1 MNIYSILKYITCLV
15 LLNITCLVLLMTLS
29 GCKTKSK
36 NVAVKIL
43 EKPTF
48 NEVFV
53 ASSDSI
59 KLGSKLLELWY
70 WKRVGNRVVVQE
82 PNQDHVLYIYA
93 LPDFNPVNSYGT
105 IGRGP
110 GEFIVVNWGQTTDST
125 SILIYD
131 IMKKELYDL
140 ELAGDSLKT
149 KSIHPL
155 PTFELE
161 DRNLAKPFTMIQKL
175 DDDLFLMKVDD
186 MEKTTLEVM
195 DLRKSNVLFTLPF
208 EFENRDKLGY
218 SPFDF
223 NISATKKQ
231 VILGYWNMNRIEFY
245 SISENYQLI
254 PRVIIGNKEDQ
265 AHIQEENWKD
275 YYVSMDTDESYV
287 YLLNNSAVN
296 AHAGKG
302 TYVDIYTLEGVPI
315 KRIVLNEYITNI
327 MLETS
332 KHKFYGYS
340 QFETESVVYVYD
352 LDKIDLY

>member
-1 MNIYSILKYITCLV
+1 MNIYSISKYIICLV
-15 LLNITCLVLLMTLS
+15 LPIILS

-48 NEVFV
+48 NEVSL

-70 WKRVGNRVVVQE
+70 WKRVGDKVVVQE

-93 LPDFNPVNSYGT
+93 LPDFNLVNGYGT

-110 GEFIVVNWGQTTDST
+110 GEFIVVNWGQTPDST
-125 SILIYD
+125 GVLIYD

-140 ELAGDSLKT
+140 ELAGDTLKT
-149 KSIHPL
+149 KSTYAL
-155 PTFELE
+155 PTFESE
-161 DRNLAKPFTMIQKL
+161 DGNKNLAKPFTMIQKL
-175 DDDLFLMKVDD
+175 TDDIFLMKVDD

-195 DLRKSNVLFTLPF
+195 DLRKSNTLFTLPF

-231 VILGYWNMNRIEFY
+231 MILGYWNMNRIEFY
-245 SISENYQLI
+245 SISEDYQLI

-265 AHIQEENWKD
+265 SDIPEEDWKD
-275 YYVSMDTDESYV
+275 YYVSMDMDESYV

-302 TYVDIYTLEGVPI
+302 TYVDIYTLEGAPVNRMI
-315 KRIVLNEYITNI
+315 LSEYITNI
-327 MLETS
+327 MLNAS
-332 KHKFYGYS
+332 KHKFYGYY
-340 QFETESVVYVYD
+340 QFERESLVYVYD
-352 LDKIDLY
+352 LDKIDLSQ

>member
-1 MNIYSILKYITCLV
+1 MNIYNISKYIICLV
-15 LLNITCLVLLMTLS
+15 LFIALS

-36 NVAVKIL
+36 NVEVKIL
-43 EKPTF
+43 EEPTF
-48 NEVFV
+48 NEVSI

-59 KLGSKLLELWY
+59 KLGSKLLELWH
-70 WKRVGNRVVVQE
+70 WKRIGDKVVVQQ

-93 LPDFNPVNSYGT
+93 LPDFSLVNSYGT

-110 GEFIVVNWGQTTDST
+110 GEFIVVNWGQTLDST
-125 SILIYD
+125 GVLIYD

-140 ELAGDSLKT
+140 ELTGDTLET
-149 KSIHPL
+149 KSIYPL
-155 PTFELE
+155 ATFESE
-161 DRNLAKPFTMIQKL
+161 DGHKDLAKPFTMVQKL
-175 DDDLFLMKVDD
+175 TENQFLMKVDD

-195 DLRKSNVLFTLPF
+195 DLKKSNTLFTLPF
-208 EFENRDKLGY
+208 EFENRAKLGY

-231 VILGYWNMNRIEFY
+231 VILGYWNMNRVEFY
-245 SISENYQLI
+245 SISKDYQLI

-265 AHIQEENWKD
+265 SDILEEDWKD

-296 AHAGKG
+296 APAGKG
-302 TYVDIYTLEGVPI
+302 TYVDIYTLEGVPV
-315 KRIVLNEYITNI
+315 KRIILSEYITHI
-327 MLETS
+327 MLDAS

-352 LDKIDLY
+352 LNKIDLSP

>member
-1 MNIYSILKYITCLV
+1 MNIYSISRYIIFLV
-15 LLNITCLVLLMTLS
+15 LLIALS

-36 NVAVKIL
+36 NIAVKIL
-43 EKPTF
+43 EEPTF
-48 NEVFV
+48 NELSL

-70 WKRVGNRVVVQE
+70 WKRVGDKVVAQQ
-82 PNQDHVLYIYA
+82 PNQNHVLYIYA

-110 GEFIVVNWGQTTDST
+110 GEFIVVNWGQTPDSNGV
-125 SILIYD
+125 LIYD

-140 ELAGDSLKT
+140 ELAGDSLKI
-149 KSIHPL
+149 KNIHAL
-155 PTFELE
+155 PTFESE
-161 DRNLAKPFTMIQKL
+161 NGNKILAKPFTMIQKL
-175 DDDLFLMKVDD
+175 TDDIFLMKVDD

-195 DLRKSNVLFTLPF
+195 NLRKSNTLFTLPF
-208 EFENRDKLGY
+208 SFENRDKLGY

-245 SISENYQLI
+245 SISKDYQLI
-254 PRVIIGNKEDQ
+254 PRIIIGNKEDQ
-265 AHIQEENWKD
+265 AHIPEENWKD

-287 YLLNNSAVN
+287 YLLNNSTVN
-296 AHAGKG
+296 VPAGKG
-302 TYVDIYTLEGVPI
+302 TYVDIYTLDGVPV
-315 KRIVLNEYITNI
+315 KRIILNEYITHI
-327 MLETS
+327 ILDTS

-352 LDKIDLY
+352 LDKIDLPQ

>member
-1 MNIYSILKYITCLV
+1 MNIYSVSKYIICLA
-15 LLNITCLVLLMTLS
+15 LLMALS
-29 GCKTKSK
+29 DCKTKSK

-43 EKPTF
+43 EEPTF
-48 NEVFV
+48 DEVLV

-70 WKRVGNRVVVQE
+70 WKRIGDKVVVQQ

-110 GEFIVVNWGQTTDST
+110 GEFIVVNWGQTLDST
-125 SILIYD
+125 GILIYD

-140 ELAGDSLKT
+140 ELAGDTLKT
-149 KSIHPL
+149 KNIHAL
-155 PTFELE
+155 PTFESE
-161 DRNLAKPFTMIQKL
+161 DGNKNLAKPFTMIQKL
-175 DDDLFLMKVDD
+175 TDDLFLMKVDD

-195 DLRKSNVLFTLPF
+195 DLKKSNVLFTLPF
-208 EFENRDKLGY
+208 AFENRAELGY

-245 SISENYQLI
+245 SISEDYQLI
-254 PRVIIGNKEDQ
+254 PRAIIGNKEDQ
-265 AHIQEENWKD
+265 SGIPEENWKD

-296 AHAGKG
+296 TPARKR
-302 TYVDIYTLEGVPI
+302 TYVDIYTLKGVPV
-315 KRIVLNEYITNI
+315 KRIILSEYITHI
-327 MLETS
+327 MLDPS
-332 KHKFYGYS
+332 RQKFYGYS
-340 QFETESVVYVYD
+340 QLETESVVYVYD
-352 LDKIDLY
+352 LDKIDLSQ